1 MIEIFHV
8 PRSLLYLVSDLRHKN
23 FEERFDPIKAADE
36 ERDAAIKDRDDALRA
51 WAEVGTKHERAIE
64 TILKL
69 RDEAS
74 KNFKDLP
81 YLTERDYKLL
91 EENIVQYNEIQRLK
105 TIQQQYN
112 DLRYHVSIYGM
123 TTKRPETYQRE
134 SESFQRRLDISNFH
148 LQKSEKTAKA
158 LKKRLKSQKDTA
170 NKERDW
176 LRAKLKNTHEARRRR
191 RWTLH

>member
-158 LKKRLKSQKDTA
+158 LKKRLKTQKDTA

>member
-51 WAEVGTKHERAIE
+51 WAEMGTKHERAIE

-158 LKKRLKSQKDTA
+158 LKKRLKT
-170 NKERDW
+170 
-176 LRAKLKNTHEARRRR
+176 
-191 RWTLH
+191 